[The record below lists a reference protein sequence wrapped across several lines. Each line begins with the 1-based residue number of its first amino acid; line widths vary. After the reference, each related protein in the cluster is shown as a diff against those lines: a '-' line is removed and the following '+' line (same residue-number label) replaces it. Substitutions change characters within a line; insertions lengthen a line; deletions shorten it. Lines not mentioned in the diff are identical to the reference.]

1 LLKVDKP
8 DIVFI
13 TESWLTSRIP
23 SSLLI
28 GDLPYIAI
36 RRDRSTGRGGGTLI
50 VVRDHFHFSTVTS
63 IHHSIECLSVDLLT
77 SSSSF
82 IRLCLVYRPPS
93 YSTSQTEQL
102 VDCLSDLIST
112 SSYPILFVGD
122 FNSDIIS
129 PTIPSTE
136 QSMHSFVSTSDLTH
150 LIQSPTRHSRCIDWL
165 LVSDPSIVLHSS
177 VIPSFPSSDHF
188 GISFSI
194 DSTILPPSHSLVRDF
209 ARANYDDFSS
219 FLLNFDWFSVFSQSP
234 EPDAMYSNFVSIV
247 HHGIDLFVPFHL
259 PKPIMAAYPPHIQR
273 LIRHRSTL
281 FSKIHLPSI
290 RPQYERCSR
299 DLLFQ
304 IKKWNQFCEHKKL
317 KNSKDLYRH
326 IRTLTK
332 PKSIIPKQLID
343 SSGITVSGELNIANH
358 LASRFASHFT
368 IDDGLVPTIPSHP
381 FPPFLSNVSFFPHDV
396 YKALK
401 QLSPS
406 CSTGHDNI
414 PQIIFRKCA
423 HAISLPLC
431 DIYNISMQ
439 TGIVPSLWKHSLITP
454 LPKPEKNTQF
464 PDSYRPISILSP
476 ASKTMERLVKGKLAP
491 YLYRF
496 DIIPKYQHGYR
507 SASSPVP
514 QYSINNVILN
524 TVPQQRDLGVQVV
537 PSLLNAPSIDARVK
551 IATTVMNIMLRAVSR
566 LSHLGIQALFERR
579 VIFDLVLARRI
590 MNGETILDRNRFFTF
605 TPVRLRSNNFGIHI
619 EHTKSTP
626 RYHCF
631 SRRIARILNALPS
644 YVHSSSSVYVYK
656 KRLRELDFDFSK
668 YIFR

>member
-1 LLKVDKP
+1 
-8 DIVFI
+8 
-13 TESWLTSRIP
+13 
-23 SSLLI
+23 
-28 GDLPYIAI
+28 
-36 RRDRSTGRGGGTLI
+36 
-50 VVRDHFHFSTVTS
+50 
-63 IHHSIECLSVDLLT
+63 
-77 SSSSF
+77 
-82 IRLCLVYRPPS
+82 
-93 YSTSQTEQL
+93 
-102 VDCLSDLIST
+102 
-112 SSYPILFVGD
+112 
-122 FNSDIIS
+122 
-129 PTIPSTE
+129 
-136 QSMHSFVSTSDLTH
+136 
-150 LIQSPTRHSRCIDWL
+150 
-165 LVSDPSIVLHSS
+165 
-177 VIPSFPSSDHF
+177 
-188 GISFSI
+188 
-194 DSTILPPSHSLVRDF
+194 
-209 ARANYDDFSS
+209 
-219 FLLNFDWFSVFSQSP
+219 
-234 EPDAMYSNFVSIV
+234 
-247 HHGIDLFVPFHL
+247 
-259 PKPIMAAYPPHIQR
+259 
-273 LIRHRSTL
+273 
-281 FSKIHLPSI
+281 
-290 RPQYERCSR
+290 
-299 DLLFQ
+299 
-304 IKKWNQFCEHKKL
+304 
-317 KNSKDLYRH
+317 NSKDLYRH

-414 PQIIFRKCA
+414 PQIIFRKC
-423 HAISLPLC
+423 S
-431 DIYNISMQ
+431 
-439 TGIVPSLWKHSLITP
+439 
-454 LPKPEKNTQF
+454 
-464 PDSYRPISILSP
+464 
-476 ASKTMERLVKGKLAP
+476 
-491 YLYRF
+491 
-496 DIIPKYQHGYR
+496 
-507 SASSPVP
+507 SSPVP